1 MQKFESDSNPNLK
14 QLTYK
19 NQTTVDPS
27 IIGKETLRFSQ
38 GVTLDSRLHKREEE
52 KQSLTK
58 AKSSV
63 NRRKQ
68 RQSIRQA
75 VKISMPA
82 KQASVINTSKKSSSK
97 KTNAYMIDEAPT
109 ITRYESRSS
118 FSSVDAITKK
128 GTKNNRQLTKGLDS
142 MLLAE

>member
-1 MQKFESDSNPNLK
+1 VYGIDNSGKKRVMQKFESDSNPNLK

-109 ITRYESRSS
+109 ITALRKSLFLFLGRRHHQ
-118 FSSVDAITKK
+118 K
-128 GTKNNRQLTKGLDS
+128 GN
-142 MLLAE
+142 EE